1 MNNSSRYSELDK
13 LIKEY
18 EEDSRTIRSERMVM
32 KNYPKVLIMSTAS
45 SFEYNIKNRCQDFY
59 DNPKLPIQQNYP
71 KISAIKRSPIVDQ
84 MYNKMEAYNDDGVEY
99 LNAERFYEF
108 FNGTPFK
115 ERVKAIFEIELQ
127 KRIQQIDEQISFI
140 LPLLSSGEQYESSY
154 AKYCDLKTVYERC
167 SFDDSEKAFLSL
179 KLRRNRVAHDYIN
192 GLTDTFVDIQKFYDI
207 AVVYVESLEKAI
219 EELTNT

>member
-1 MNNSSRYSELDK
+1 MHNSHYVELDK

-32 KNYPKVLIMSTAS
+32 KNYPKVLTMSVAS

-59 DNPKLPIQQNYP
+59 DNPKLSIEQNYP
-71 KISAIKRSPIVDQ
+71 KINAITRNPIVDQ
-84 MYNKMEAYNDDGVEY
+84 MYNKMEAYNDNGVEH
-99 LNAERFYEF
+99 LSADEFYAF
-108 FNGTPFK
+108 FNGSSFK
-115 ERVKAIFEIELQ
+115 TRVQTIFATERQ
-127 KRIQQIDEQISFI
+127 QRIQHTEEQID
-140 LPLLSSGEQYESSY
+140 LLTPLLGTGEQYDSDY
-154 AKYCDLKTVYERC
+154 AKYCDLKDVYERC
-167 SFDDSEKAFLSL
+167 SFVDAEIAFLSL

-207 AVVYVESLEKAI
+207 AVIYVVALEAAI

>member
-71 KISAIKRSPIVDQ
+71 KISAIKRIWIP
-84 MYNKMEAYNDDGVEY
+84 
-99 LNAERFYEF
+99 
-108 FNGTPFK
+108 P
-115 ERVKAIFEIELQ
+115 
-127 KRIQQIDEQISFI
+127 
-140 LPLLSSGEQYESSY
+140 
-154 AKYCDLKTVYERC
+154 
-167 SFDDSEKAFLSL
+167 
-179 KLRRNRVAHDYIN
+179 
-192 GLTDTFVDIQKFYDI
+192 
-207 AVVYVESLEKAI
+207 
-219 EELTNT
+219 